1 MNINTKFSKFI
12 ANLEQMII
20 DENQETILLSKT
32 IDLSFGSGLIV
43 TNGELCINS
52 TSACQGSMNGRKCS
66 NSDCSDSTNTKK
78 CTTIQPSTGI
88 L

>member
-1 MNINTKFSKFI
+1 MNTNTKFLKFI

-32 IDLSFGSGLIV
+32 IDQSFGSGFIV
-43 TNGELCINS
+43 TNGELCVNAS
-52 TSACQGSMNGRKCS
+52 SACQGSTNGRRCS

-78 CTTIQPSTGI
+78 CTVLQPSTGI